1 MARARF
7 GSSYP
12 KGMGDVEPLVSPRR
26 DVRGLRKLTTNHL
39 LAARLVEQATG
50 LPPGVKH
57 PNQLLATLRRA
68 APYLGHHGL
77 LPLMEA
83 LFRWTQP
90 QDWEPGE
97 DPIVWPGNE
106 ELANALGCSER
117 HVSRLI
123 AAAIEARLLS
133 PKDGSDRRRRGVRQN
148 GRILWAWGFN
158 LRPMAARHAE
168 FQEAIEAGDLA
179 RRQCRAL
186 RREASAS
193 CQSLEQFIAL
203 AQENG
208 LETGALEAWRE
219 EALRLRAGLKRME
232 DPVALDNMVGR
243 LRALSAFGQD
253 WLRQAV
259 ESADMSGSADP
270 DVRPI
275 LTTNQ
280 PRDPERTTVAALKEA
295 EGSGILPSP
304 PPAAISVEQQQPC
317 TVSPEELVRLAPRL
331 GPCLTTDRPDW
342 GDLCDAAAVLAQD
355 MAIPRI
361 LYAEACR
368 LLGRRMAAIAVA
380 VISTK
385 APGHFRHAGP
395 GGYLRGM
402 LRRAREGS
410 LHLDRSIFGLREALA
425 PRIPRN
431 ARRGLWRPNAVAA
444 ERVAA

>member
-1 MARARF
+1 M
-7 GSSYP
+7 
-12 KGMGDVEPLVSPRR
+12 EPLVSVRAS
-26 DVRGLRKLTTNHL
+26 VRGLRKLTPNHL

-68 APYLGHHGL
+68 APYLGCHSL

-106 ELANALGCSER
+106 ELASALGCSER

-123 AAAIEARLLS
+123 AAAIEARLLA

-168 FQEAIEAGDLA
+168 FQEVIEAGELA

-193 CQSLEQFIAL
+193 CQSLEQFLAL
-203 AQENG
+203 AQQNG
-208 LETGALEAWRE
+208 LEAEMLGAWRN
-219 EALRLRAGLKRME
+219 EAQHLRAGLRRME
-232 DPVALDNMVGR
+232 EPTALEAVVAQ
-243 LRALSAFGQD
+243 LRNLAASGLAWLEQAL
-253 WLRQAV
+253 
-259 ESADMSGSADP
+259 ENADMSGSADD

-275 LTTNQ
+275 LTTIHS
-280 PRDPERTTVAALKEA
+280 RDPERTTVVALREA
-295 EGSGILPSP
+295 RTGGALPSP
-304 PPAAISVEQQQPC
+304 LPAMELVAQPPC
-317 TVSPEELVRLAPRL
+317 TVSAEELVRLAPKL
-331 GPCLTTDRPDW
+331 GRCLTTDRPDRPDW
-342 GDLCDAAAVLAQD
+342 ADVADAAAVLAQD
-355 MAIPRI
+355 MTIPRV

-368 LLGRRMAAIAVA
+368 LLGRRMAAVAVA
-380 VISTK
+380 IISTK
-385 APGHFRHAGP
+385 AAGHFRQAGP

-402 LRRAREGS
+402 LRKAREGS
-410 LHLDRSIFGLREALA
+410 LHLDRSIFGLREAQA
-425 PRIPRN
+425 PAVRGH
-431 ARRGLWRPNAVAA
+431 ARRSAWMARRPGTEQAFA
-444 ERVAA
+444 

>member
-1 MARARF
+1 
-7 GSSYP
+7 
-12 KGMGDVEPLVSPRR
+12 VEPLVSPRR

-57 PNQLLATLRRA
+57 PNQLLASLRRA

-123 AAAIEARLLS
+123 AAAIEARLLA

-168 FQEAIEAGDLA
+168 FQEAIEAGELA

-193 CQSLEQFIAL
+193 CQSLEQFAAL
-203 AQENG
+203 AQEQGLNAG
-208 LETGALEAWRE
+208 TLETWRGD
-219 EALRLRAGLKRME
+219 ALRLRAGLKRME
-232 DPVALDNMVGR
+232 DPVALESAVGQ
-243 LRALSAFGQD
+243 LRTLAASGLTWLEQALK
-253 WLRQAV
+253 
-259 ESADMSGSADP
+259 SADMSGSADA

-275 LTTNQ
+275 LTTIQ
-280 PRDPERTTVAALKEA
+280 PPDPGRTTVAAMREA
-295 EGSGILPSP
+295 GAGGALPSP
-304 PPAAISVEQQQPC
+304 QPSTMPAEQQQPC
-317 TVSPEELVRLAPRL
+317 TVSAEELVRLAPRL
-331 GPCLTTDRPDW
+331 GQCLTTDRPDW
-342 GDLCDAAAVLAQD
+342 GDVADAAAVLAQD
-355 MAIPRI
+355 MAIPRV
-361 LYAEACR
+361 LYGEACR

-385 APGHFRHAGP
+385 ASGHFRQAGP

-402 LRRAREGS
+402 LRRAREGA
-410 LHLDRSIFGLREALA
+410 LHLDRSIFGLREARA
-425 PRIPRN
+425 PRLSTGVQHR
-431 ARRGLWRPNAVAA
+431 LWRPNGLGA
-444 ERVAA
+444 EQAIA